1 MSLSIPASGM
11 NVSQTYVNSASHNI
25 ANTVTEDFKPQQ
37 VISSEVAPSTS
48 SGSGAQVSA
57 VRTSSESSESGVDLS
72 KELASLKSND
82 KVYQANAKVM
92 QAQNNAVGSLL
103 DTTA

>member
-25 ANTVTEDFKPQQ
+25 ANTVTEDFNSQQ
-37 VISSEVAPSTS
+37 VISSEAAPSNS
-48 SGSGAQVSA
+48 SGSGAQVSD
-57 VRTSSESSESGVDLS
+57 VRTSSESGVDLS